1 MRRII
6 DLTVIFHLRDKN
18 IDLLFSLVIPIAK
31 KYKIILNSLIHANMR
46 RIIDLTLIYPLRD
59 KDIDCLFV
67 FLSDNPHKTNGS
79 TNVPF
84 DRFSV
89 LCGSNECME
98 CFDGFLQ
105 VM

>member
-18 IDLLFSLVIPIAK
+18 
-31 KYKIILNSLIHANMR
+31 
-46 RIIDLTLIYPLRD
+46 
-59 KDIDCLFV
+59 IDCLFV

-89 LCGSNECME
+89 ITIQTDWQTQRANEDEDEASNSDAWMNKI
-98 CFDGFLQ
+98 
-105 VM
+105 

>member
-18 IDLLFSLVIPIAK
+18 
-31 KYKIILNSLIHANMR
+31 
-46 RIIDLTLIYPLRD
+46 
-59 KDIDCLFV
+59 IDCLFV

-89 LCGSNECME
+89 IYENKDAKYPKNVPASHENDPLDQKNPFIWIQHNETNNFSCGREIFFMTP
-98 CFDGFLQ
+98 DK
-105 VM
+105 